1 MIEKNKKEG
10 IHLRKIED
18 SILHIVMGLFALLT
32 VLLLAFLIYFIFRES
47 LPAIRDVG
55 LGNLLLGG
63 QWRPLIYTGEPSYG
77 MRNMILSTLYVA
89 ALAVLFALIIG
100 VGCALFLACAA
111 TERQRTLV
119 MPYID
124 LLASIPSVVYGF
136 IGLYIVVKFFEKLGR
151 ATGESILAGGIVLS
165 VMILPYMI
173 SSCCDT
179 MVKLRNRYGNAS
191 AAMGVSKWYMAGQMI
206 LPASTRGILISMAL
220 ATGRAMGE
228 TMAVMMVMGNS
239 LAFPSLLGK
248 GETISALIAMEMG
261 IAEVGSTHYSALY
274 TAGLVLMVMLF
285 AINIIFELLK
295 KKLAREAM

>member
-1 MIEKNKKEG
+1 M
-10 IHLRKIED
+10 RKLQD
-18 SILHIVMGLFALLT
+18 SLFRAVMGLFAFLT
-32 VLLLAFLIYFIFRES
+32 VLLLIFLIWFIFRES
-47 LPAIRDVG
+47 LPAIREVG
-55 LGNLLLGG
+55 LKELLTGS
-63 QWRPLIYTGEPSYG
+63 QWRPLIYTGEPSFG
-77 MRNMILSTLYVA
+77 MRNMILSTLYVS
-89 ALAVLFALIIG
+89 ALAVLFALVIG
-100 VGCALFLACAA
+100 VGCALFLACRA
-111 TERQRTLV
+111 TQRQRNAI

-151 ATGESILAGGIVLS
+151 ATGESILSGGIVLS

-179 MVKLRNRYGNAS
+179 MVRLYNRYEAAS
-191 AAMGVSKWYMAGQMI
+191 RGLGVSRWYMASQLV
-206 LPASTRGILISMAL
+206 LPASVRGILISMAL

-239 LAFPSLLGK
+239 LAFPKLLGK

-274 TAGLVLMVMLF
+274 TAGLTLMVMLF
-285 AINIIFELLK
+285 AINIVFELLK
-295 KKLAREAM
+295 KKLAKEGSL

>member
-1 MIEKNKKEG
+1 
-10 IHLRKIED
+10 
-18 SILHIVMGLFALLT
+18 
-32 VLLLAFLIYFIFRES
+32 
-47 LPAIRDVG
+47 
-55 LGNLLLGG
+55 
-63 QWRPLIYTGEPSYG
+63 
-77 MRNMILSTLYVA
+77 
-89 ALAVLFALIIG
+89 
-100 VGCALFLACAA
+100 
-111 TERQRTLV
+111 

-179 MVKLRNRYGNAS
+179 MVRLYHRYEAAS
-191 AAMGVSKWYMAGQMI
+191 RGLGVSRWYMASQLV
-206 LPASTRGILISMAL
+206 LPASTRGVLISMAL

-239 LAFPSLLGK
+239 LAFPKLLGK

-261 IAEVGSTHYSALY
+261 IAEVGSTHYSTLY
-274 TAGLVLMVMLF
+274 TAGLVLMVLLF
-285 AINIIFELLK
+285 AINIVFELLK
-295 KKLAREAM
+295 KKLAKEGSL

>member
-1 MIEKNKKEG
+1 M
-10 IHLRKIED
+10 RKVQD
-18 SILHIVMGLFALLT
+18 RLFQAVMGLFAFLT
-32 VLLLAFLIYFIFRES
+32 VLLLAFLIWFIFRES
-47 LPAIRDVG
+47 LPAIREVG
-55 LGNLLLGG
+55 LAELLTGDK
-63 QWRPLIYTGEPSYG
+63 WRPLIYSGEPSYG
-77 MRNMILSTLYVA
+77 MRNMILSTLYVS
-89 ALAVLFALIIG
+89 ALAVLFALVIG
-100 VGCALFLACAA
+100 VGTALFLACRASQ
-111 TERQRTLV
+111 RQRTAI

-151 ATGESILAGGIVLS
+151 ATGESILAGGILLS

-179 MVKLRNRYGNAS
+179 MVRLYNRYEAAS
-191 AAMGVSKWYMAGQMI
+191 RGLGVSRWYMASQLV

-239 LAFPSLLGK
+239 LASPKLLGK

-261 IAEVGSTHYSALY
+261 IAERGSIHYSALY
-274 TAGLVLMVMLF
+274 TAGLVLMVLLF
-285 AINIIFELLK
+285 AINVVFELLK
-295 KKLAREAM
+295 KKLAKEGAA

>member
-1 MIEKNKKEG
+1 MRKLEDRIFHG
-10 IHLRKIED
+10 ILGVFTLI
-18 SILHIVMGLFALLT
+18 T
-32 VLLLAFLIYFIFRES
+32 VLLLAFLIFFIFRES
-47 LPAIRDVG
+47 LPAIRDIG
-55 LGNLLLGG
+55 LKHLLTGD
-63 QWRPLIYTGEPSYG
+63 QWRPLIYTGEPSFG

-89 ALAVLFALIIG
+89 VLAVIFALIIG
-100 VGCALFLACAA
+100 VGTALCLSCAA

-124 LLASIPSVVYGF
+124 LLASIPSVIYGF

-151 ATGESILAGGIVLS
+151 ATGESILAGSIVLS
-165 VMILPYMI
+165 VMILPYMV

-179 MVKLRNRYGNAS
+179 MVKLKHRYS
-191 AAMGVSKWYMAGQMI
+191 AASSGLGVSRWYMASQLV
-206 LPASTRGILISMAL
+206 LPASIRGILISMAL

-239 LAFPSLLGK
+239 IAFPKLLGK

-274 TAGLVLMVMLF
+274 TAGLVLMVLLF

-295 KKLAREAM
+295 KKLAKEGAA

>member
-1 MIEKNKKEG
+1 M
-10 IHLRKIED
+10 RKVQD
-18 SILHIVMGLFALLT
+18 RLFRTVMGLFAFLT
-32 VLLLAFLIYFIFRES
+32 VLLLAFLIWFIFRES

-55 LGNLLLGG
+55 LKELLTGS
-63 QWRPLIYTGEPSYG
+63 QWRPLIYTGKPSFG
-77 MRNMILSTLYVA
+77 MRNMILSTLYVS
-89 ALAVLFALIIG
+89 ALAVLFALVIG
-100 VGCALFLACAA
+100 VGCALFLACRA
-111 TERQRTLV
+111 TERQRNTV

-151 ATGESILAGGIVLS
+151 ATGESILSGGIVLS

-179 MVKLRNRYGNAS
+179 MVRLYNRYEAAS
-191 AAMGVSKWYMAGQMI
+191 RGLGVSRWYMASQLV

-239 LAFPSLLGK
+239 LASPKLLGK

-274 TAGLVLMVMLF
+274 TAGLTLMVMLF
-285 AINIIFELLK
+285 AINIVFELLK
-295 KKLAREAM
+295 KKLAKEGSL

>member
-1 MIEKNKKEG
+1 M
-10 IHLRKIED
+10 RKLED
-18 SILHIVMGLFALLT
+18 RVFHSILGFFSLVT
-32 VLLLAFLIYFIFRES
+32 VLQLAFLLFFIFRES
-47 LPAIRDVG
+47 LPAIREVG
-55 LGNLLLGG
+55 LKNLLLGN
-63 QWRPLIYTGEPSYG
+63 QWRPLIYSEAPSFG
-77 MRNMILSTLYVA
+77 IRNMLLSTLYVS

-111 TERQRTLV
+111 TDQQRTLV

-124 LLASIPSVVYGF
+124 LLASIPSVIYGF

-151 ATGESILAGGIVLS
+151 PTGESILAGGIVLS

-179 MVKLRNRYGNAS
+179 MVRLHQRYSAAS
-191 AAMGVSKWYMAGQMI
+191 AGLGVSRWYMASQLV
-206 LPASTRGILISMAL
+206 LPASIRGILISMAL

-239 LAFPSLLGK
+239 IAFPKLLGK

-295 KKLAREAM
+295 KRLAKEGAA

>member
-1 MIEKNKKEG
+1 M
-10 IHLRKIED
+10 RKLED
-18 SILHIVMGLFALLT
+18 RIFQSILGLFSLIT
-32 VLLLAFLIYFIFRES
+32 VLLLAFLIFFIFRES
-47 LPAIRDVG
+47 LPAIRDIG
-55 LGNLLLGG
+55 LRQLLTGD
-63 QWRPLIYTGEPSYG
+63 QWRPLIYSGEPSFG
-77 MRNMILSTLYVA
+77 IRNMILSTLYVA
-89 ALAVLFALIIG
+89 VLAVIFALVIG
-100 VGCALFLACAA
+100 VGTALGLACAA

-124 LLASIPSVVYGF
+124 LLASIPSVIYGF

-151 ATGESILAGGIVLS
+151 ATGESILAGSIVLS
-165 VMILPYMI
+165 VMILPYMV

-179 MVKLRNRYGNAS
+179 MVKLKNRYS
-191 AAMGVSKWYMAGQMI
+191 AASSGLGVSRWYMASQLV

-239 LAFPSLLGK
+239 IAFPKLLGK

-274 TAGLVLMVMLF
+274 TAGLTLMVLLF

-295 KKLAREAM
+295 KKLAKEGAA

>member
-1 MIEKNKKEG
+1 M
-10 IHLRKIED
+10 RKAQD
-18 SILHIVMGLFALLT
+18 SLFRIVMGLFAFLT
-32 VLLLAFLIYFIFRES
+32 VLLLIFLIWFIFRES

-55 LGNLLLGG
+55 LKELLTGS
-63 QWRPLIYTGEPSYG
+63 QWRPLIYSGEPSFG
-77 MRNMILSTLYVA
+77 MRNMILSTLYVS
-89 ALAVLFALIIG
+89 ALAVLFALVIG
-100 VGCALFLACAA
+100 VGCALFLACRA
-111 TERQRTLV
+111 TQRQRNAI

-151 ATGESILAGGIVLS
+151 ATGESILSGGIVLS

-179 MVKLRNRYGNAS
+179 MVRLYNHYEAAS
-191 AAMGVSKWYMAGQMI
+191 RSLGVSRWYMASQLV
-206 LPASTRGILISMAL
+206 LPASVRGILISMAL

-239 LAFPSLLGK
+239 MAFPKLLGK

-274 TAGLVLMVMLF
+274 TAGLTLMVMLF
-285 AINIIFELLK
+285 AINIVFELLK
-295 KKLAREAM
+295 KKLAKEGSL

>member
-1 MIEKNKKEG
+1 M
-10 IHLRKIED
+10 RKLED
-18 SILHIVMGLFALLT
+18 RLFHTVMGLFSLIT

-47 LPAIRDVG
+47 LPAIQEVG
-55 LGNLLLGG
+55 LNGLLLGD
-63 QWRPLIYTGEPSYG
+63 QWRPLIYSGEPSYG
-77 MRNMILSTLYVA
+77 MRNMILSTLYVS
-89 ALAVLFALIIG
+89 ALAVLFALVIG
-100 VGCALFLACAA
+100 VGCALFLACCA
-111 TERQRTLV
+111 TKRQRTLI

-124 LLASIPSVVYGF
+124 LLASIPSVIYGF

-179 MVKLRNRYGNAS
+179 MVHLYSRYNAAS
-191 AAMGVSKWYMAGQMI
+191 RGLGVSRWYMASQLV
-206 LPASTRGILISMAL
+206 LPAASRGILISMAL

-228 TMAVMMVMGNS
+228 TMAVMMVMGN
-239 LAFPSLLGK
+239 AIGVPSLLGK

-274 TAGLVLMVMLF
+274 TAGFVLMLLLF
-285 AINIIFELLK
+285 AINIVFEMLK
-295 KKLAREAM
+295 KKLAREGSL

>member
-1 MIEKNKKEG
+1 M
-10 IHLRKIED
+10 RKIQD
-18 SILHIVMGLFALLT
+18 GLFRAVMGLFAFLT
-32 VLLLAFLIYFIFRES
+32 VLLLAFLIWFVFRES
-47 LPAIRDVG
+47 LPAIREVG
-55 LGNLLLGG
+55 LGELLTGN
-63 QWRPLIYTGEPSYG
+63 QWRPLIYSEESSFG
-77 MRNMILSTLYVA
+77 MRNMILSTLYVS
-89 ALAVLFALIIG
+89 ALAVLFALVIG
-100 VGCALFLACAA
+100 VGCALFLACRAS
-111 TERQRTLV
+111 ERQRNII

-179 MVKLRNRYGNAS
+179 MVRLHNRYEPAS
-191 AAMGVSKWYMAGQMI
+191 RGLGVSRWYMASQLV

-239 LAFPSLLGK
+239 MAFPKLLGK

-285 AINIIFELLK
+285 AINIVFELLK
-295 KKLAREAM
+295 KKLAKGGSL

>member
-1 MIEKNKKEG
+1 M
-10 IHLRKIED
+10 RKVED
-18 SILHIVMGLFALLT
+18 RLFQFVMGLFALLT

-47 LPAIRDVG
+47 LPAIQEVG
-55 LGNLLLGG
+55 LKGLLLGEK
-63 QWRPLIYTGEPSYG
+63 WRPLIYSGEPSYG
-77 MRNMILSTLYVA
+77 MRNMILSTLYVSV
-89 ALAVLFALIIG
+89 LAVLFALVIG
-100 VGCALFLACAA
+100 VGSALFLACRA
-111 TERQRTLV
+111 TERQRIAI

-179 MVKLRNRYGNAS
+179 MVRLYNRYEAAS
-191 AAMGVSKWYMAGQMI
+191 RGLGVSRWYMASQLV

-239 LAFPSLLGK
+239 LAFPKLLGK

-274 TAGLVLMVMLF
+274 TAGLVLMVLLF
-285 AINIIFELLK
+285 AINIVFELLK
-295 KKLAREAM
+295 KKLAKEGSL

>member
-1 MIEKNKKEG
+1 M
-10 IHLRKIED
+10 RKIED
-18 SILHIVMGLFALLT
+18 RLFGAVMGFFSLIT

-47 LPAIRDVG
+47 MTAMQEVG
-55 LGNLLLGG
+55 LKGLLLGD
-63 QWRPLIYTGEPSYG
+63 QWRPLIYSGEPSYG

-111 TERQRTLV
+111 TDRQRTLV

-124 LLASIPSVVYGF
+124 LLASIPSVIYGF

-179 MVKLRNRYGNAS
+179 MVRLRKRYGDAS
-191 AAMGVSKWYMAGQMI
+191 SAMGVSKWYMAGQMI
-206 LPASTRGILISMAL
+206 LPASIRGILISMAL

-228 TMAVMMVMGNS
+228 TIAVMMVMGNS
-239 LAFPSLLGK
+239 IAFPKLLGK

-274 TAGLVLMVMLF
+274 TAGLVLMVLLF

-295 KKLAREAM
+295 KKLAREGM

>member
-1 MIEKNKKEG
+1 
-10 IHLRKIED
+10 
-18 SILHIVMGLFALLT
+18 MGLFCLLT
-32 VLLLAFLIYFIFRES
+32 VLLLAFLIFFIFRES

-55 LGNLLLGG
+55 LGNLLLAD
-63 QWRPLIYTGEPSYG
+63 QWRPLIYTDAPSYG

-89 ALAVLFALIIG
+89 GLAVLFALVIG
-100 VGCALFLACAA
+100 VGTALFLACAA
-111 TERQRTLV
+111 TDKQRQLV

-179 MVKLRNRYGNAS
+179 MVRLKNRYGSAS
-191 AAMGVSKWYMAGQMI
+191 AAMGVSRWYMAGQMI

-239 LAFPSLLGK
+239 IAFPKLLGK

-274 TAGLVLMVMLF
+274 TAGLVLMVLLF
-285 AINIIFELLK
+285 VINIVFELLK
-295 KKLAREAM
+295 KKLAKEGAV

>member
-1 MIEKNKKEG
+1 M
-10 IHLRKIED
+10 RKIED
-18 SILHIVMGLFALLT
+18 RMFGVLMSVFALIT
-32 VLLLAFLIYFIFRES
+32 VLLLDFLIYFIFRES
-47 LPAIRDVG
+47 LTAIRDVG
-55 LGNLLLGG
+55 LKNLLLGD
-63 QWRPLIYTGEPSYG
+63 QWRPLIYKDAPSFG
-77 MRNMILSTLYVA
+77 IRNMILSTLYVS
-89 ALAVLFALIIG
+89 ALAVVFALVIG

-111 TERQRTLV
+111 TDRQRTLV

-136 IGLYIVVKFFEKLGR
+136 VGLYIVVKFFEKLGR
-151 ATGESILAGGIVLS
+151 ATGESILAGSIVLS
-165 VMILPYMI
+165 VMIRPYMI

-179 MVKLRNRYGNAS
+179 MVQLRSRYGNAS

-239 LAFPSLLGK
+239 IAFPKLLGK

-274 TAGLVLMVMLF
+274 TAGLILMLLLF
-285 AINIIFELLK
+285 AINIIFAFLK
-295 KKLAREAM
+295 KKLAREGA

>member
-1 MIEKNKKEG
+1 M
-10 IHLRKIED
+10 RKFEEFFHRAV
-18 SILHIVMGLFALLT
+18 LGFFALLT

-47 LPAIRDVG
+47 MPAIRDVG
-55 LGNLLLGG
+55 LKNLLLGD
-63 QWRPLIYTGEPSYG
+63 QWRPLIYTGQPSFG
-77 MRNMILSTLYVA
+77 MRNMIVSTLFVA
-89 ALAVLFALIIG
+89 ALAVAFSLVIG

-111 TERQRTLV
+111 TDRQRTLL

-124 LLASIPSVVYGF
+124 LLASIPSVIYGF

-165 VMILPYMI
+165 VMILPYMV

-179 MVKLRNRYGNAS
+179 MVKLCHRYGPAS
-191 AAMGVSKWYMAGQMI
+191 QGLGVSRWYMASQLV
-206 LPASTRGILISMAL
+206 LPASARGILISMAL

-239 LAFPSLLGK
+239 IAFPKLLGK

-295 KKLAREAM
+295 KKLAKGGV

>member
-1 MIEKNKKEG
+1 M
-10 IHLRKIED
+10 RKVQD
-18 SILHIVMGLFALLT
+18 SLFRIVMGLFAFLT
-32 VLLLAFLIYFIFRES
+32 VLLLIFLIWFIFRES

-55 LGNLLLGG
+55 LKELLTGS
-63 QWRPLIYTGEPSYG
+63 QWRPLIYSGEPSFG
-77 MRNMILSTLYVA
+77 MRNMILSTLYVS

-100 VGCALFLACAA
+100 VGCALFLACRA
-111 TERQRTLV
+111 TQRQRNAI

-151 ATGESILAGGIVLS
+151 ATGESILSGGIVLS

-179 MVKLRNRYGNAS
+179 MVRLYNRYEAAS
-191 AAMGVSKWYMAGQMI
+191 RSLGVSRWYMASQLV
-206 LPASTRGILISMAL
+206 LPASVRGILISMAL

-239 LAFPSLLGK
+239 MAFPKLLGK

-274 TAGLVLMVMLF
+274 TAGLTLMVMLF
-285 AINIIFELLK
+285 AINIVFELLK
-295 KKLAREAM
+295 KKLAKEGSL

>member
-1 MIEKNKKEG
+1 MRKLEDKLFHG
-10 IHLRKIED
+10 I
-18 SILHIVMGLFALLT
+18 MGIFCLIT
-32 VLLLAFLIYFIFRES
+32 VLLLAFLIFFIFRES
-47 LPAIRDVG
+47 LTAIRDVG
-55 LGNLLLGG
+55 LAELLTGD
-63 QWRPLIYTGEPSYG
+63 QWRPMIYQDAPSYG

-89 ALAVLFALIIG
+89 ALAVLFALVIG
-100 VGCALFLACAA
+100 VGCALCLACAA
-111 TERQRTLV
+111 TDRQRILI

-179 MVKLRNRYGNAS
+179 MVRIRSRYSDAS
-191 AAMGVSKWYMAGQMI
+191 AAMGISKWYMAGQMI

-239 LAFPSLLGK
+239 IAFPRLLGK

-274 TAGLVLMVMLF
+274 TAGLVLMVLLF

-295 KKLAREAM
+295 KRLAKEGAV

>member
-1 MIEKNKKEG
+1 M
-10 IHLRKIED
+10 RKIED
-18 SILHIVMGLFALLT
+18 RIFHGVMGLFCLLT

-47 LPAIRDVG
+47 LPAIREVG
-55 LGNLLLGG
+55 LKGLLLGDS
-63 QWRPLIYTGEPSYG
+63 WRPLIYTGEPSYG
-77 MRNMILSTLYVA
+77 MRNMILSTLYVS
-89 ALAVLFALIIG
+89 ALAVVFALVIG

-111 TERQRTLV
+111 TDRQRTLV

-179 MVKLRNRYGNAS
+179 MVRLRNRYGAAS
-191 AAMGVSKWYMAGQMI
+191 SAMGVSRWYMAGQMI
-206 LPASTRGILISMAL
+206 LPASLRGILISMAL

-239 LAFPSLLGK
+239 IAFPKLLGK

-274 TAGLVLMVMLF
+274 TAGLVLMVLLF
-285 AINIIFELLK
+285 AINIVFELLK
-295 KKLAREAM
+295 KKLAKEGSL

>member
-1 MIEKNKKEG
+1 M
-10 IHLRKIED
+10 RKLED
-18 SILHIVMGLFALLT
+18 RIVHAVMGLFCLVT

-47 LPAIRDVG
+47 LPAIREVG
-55 LGNLLLGG
+55 LKGLLLGNS
-63 QWRPLIYTGEPSYG
+63 WRPLIYSDAPSFS
-77 MRNMILSTLYVA
+77 MRNMILSTLYVS
-89 ALAVLFALIIG
+89 ALAVLFALVIG
-100 VGCALFLACAA
+100 VGCALFLACCASG
-111 TERQRTLV
+111 RQRALV

-124 LLASIPSVVYGF
+124 LLASIPSVIYGF

-151 ATGESILAGGIVLS
+151 ATGESVLAGGIVLS

-179 MVKLRNRYGNAS
+179 MVQIYERFRLPSR
-191 AAMGVSKWYMAGQMI
+191 AMGVSRWYMASQLV

-228 TMAVMMVMGNS
+228 TMAVMMVMGN
-239 LAFPSLLGK
+239 AIGVPKLLGK

-285 AINIIFELLK
+285 AINIVFERLK
-295 KKLAREAM
+295 KKLAKEGKA

>member
-1 MIEKNKKEG
+1 M
-10 IHLRKIED
+10 RKTED
-18 SILHIVMGLFALLT
+18 RIFHAVMGLFSLIT
-32 VLLLAFLIYFIFRES
+32 VLLLAFLIFFIFRES
-47 LPAIRDVG
+47 QTAIREVG
-55 LGNLLLGG
+55 LKDLLLGD
-63 QWRPLIYTGEPSYG
+63 QWRPLIYKDAPSFG
-77 MRNMILSTLYVA
+77 IRNMILSTLYVS
-89 ALAVLFALIIG
+89 ALAVVFALVIG
-100 VGCALFLACAA
+100 VGTALCLACAA
-111 TERQRTLV
+111 TDRQRMLV

-136 IGLYIVVKFFEKLGR
+136 IGLYIVVKFFEQLGR

-179 MVKLRNRYGNAS
+179 MVQLRSRYGNAS

-239 LAFPSLLGK
+239 IAFPKLLGK

-274 TAGLVLMVMLF
+274 TAGLILMMLLF
-285 AINIIFELLK
+285 AINIIFAFLK
-295 KKLAREAM
+295 KKLAREGA

>member
-1 MIEKNKKEG
+1 MRKLEDRIFRTIMG
-10 IHLRKIED
+10 IFTLT
-18 SILHIVMGLFALLT
+18 T
-32 VLLLAFLIYFIFRES
+32 VLLLAFLIFFIFRES
-47 LPAIRDVG
+47 RTAIEEVG
-55 LGNLLLGG
+55 LKGLLLGD
-63 QWRPLIYTGEPSYG
+63 QWRPLIYSDAPSFG
-77 MRNMILSTLYVA
+77 MRNMILSTLYVSV
-89 ALAVLFALIIG
+89 LAVLFALVIG
-100 VGCALFLACAA
+100 VGTALFLACAA
-111 TERQRTLV
+111 TDRQRMLV

-124 LLASIPSVVYGF
+124 LLASIPSVIYGF

-179 MVKLRNRYGNAS
+179 MVRIRHRYGDCS
-191 AAMGVSKWYMAGQMI
+191 AAMGISKWYMAAQMV
-206 LPASTRGILISMAL
+206 LPASLRGILISMAL

-239 LAFPSLLGK
+239 IAFPKLLGK

-274 TAGLVLMVMLF
+274 TAGLTLMVLLF
-285 AINIIFELLK
+285 AINIVFEWLK
-295 KKLAREAM
+295 KKLTTEGL

>member
-1 MIEKNKKEG
+1 M
-10 IHLRKIED
+10 RKLED
-18 SILHIVMGLFALLT
+18 RLFRTVMGLFALVT

-47 LPAIRDVG
+47 LPAIREVG
-55 LGNLLLGG
+55 LKGLLLGD
-63 QWRPLIYTGEPSYG
+63 QWRPLIYKDAPSYG
-77 MRNMILSTLYVA
+77 IRNMILSTLYVSL
-89 ALAVLFALIIG
+89 LAVVFALIIG
-100 VGCALFLACAA
+100 VGCALFLACRA
-111 TERQRTLV
+111 TERQRTIV

-179 MVKLRNRYGNAS
+179 MVGLYNRYNAAS
-191 AAMGVSKWYMAGQMI
+191 RGLGVSRWYMASQLV

-239 LAFPSLLGK
+239 IAFPRLLGK

-274 TAGLVLMVMLF
+274 TAGFVLMVMLF
-285 AINIIFELLK
+285 AINILFEWLK
-295 KKLAREAM
+295 KKLAKEGM

>member
-1 MIEKNKKEG
+1 M
-10 IHLRKIED
+10 RKLED
-18 SILHIVMGLFALLT
+18 RLFRTVMGLFTLVT

-47 LPAIRDVG
+47 LPAIREVG
-55 LGNLLLGG
+55 LKGLLLGD
-63 QWRPLIYTGEPSYG
+63 QWRPLIYKDAPSYG
-77 MRNMILSTLYVA
+77 MRNMILSTLYVS

-100 VGCALFLACAA
+100 VGCALFLACQA

-124 LLASIPSVVYGF
+124 LLASIPSVIYGF

-179 MVKLRNRYGNAS
+179 MVGIYNRYNAAS
-191 AAMGVSKWYMAGQMI
+191 RGLGVSRWYMASQLV

-239 LAFPSLLGK
+239 IAFPKLLGK

-274 TAGLVLMVMLF
+274 TAGFVLMVMLF
-285 AINIIFELLK
+285 AINISFEWLK
-295 KKLAREAM
+295 KKLAKEGA

>member
-1 MIEKNKKEG
+1 M
-10 IHLRKIED
+10 RKLED
-18 SILHIVMGLFALLT
+18 RMFRAVMGLFALIT

-47 LPAIRDVG
+47 LPAVREVG
-55 LGNLLLGG
+55 LKGLLLGEK
-63 QWRPLIYTGEPSYG
+63 WRPLIYSGEPSYG
-77 MRNMILSTLYVA
+77 MRNMIFSTLYVA
-89 ALAVLFALIIG
+89 ALAVVFALVIG
-100 VGCALFLACAA
+100 VGCALFLACRAS
-111 TERQRTLV
+111 ERQRTAI

-124 LLASIPSVVYGF
+124 LLASIPSVIYGF

-151 ATGESILAGGIVLS
+151 PTGESILAGGIVLS

-179 MVKLRNRYGNAS
+179 MVTLYNRYHAAS
-191 AAMGVSKWYMAGQMI
+191 RGMGVSRWYMASQLV
-206 LPASTRGILISMAL
+206 LPASARGILISMAL

-239 LAFPSLLGK
+239 MAFPKLLGK

-274 TAGLVLMVMLF
+274 TAGLVLMVLLF
-285 AINIIFELLK
+285 AINIVFELLK
-295 KKLAREAM
+295 KKLAKEGSL